1 MSYIKEVSEG
11 EAQGRLAEIYQG
23 DSKAHGYVPNY
34 HKVMS
39 LRPEAIEGW
48 RVLQRAIRSKMRLRA
63 FELVTLAA
71 AQAMDC
77 HY

>member
-1 MSYIKEVSEG
+1 MSYIKEVSEQD
-11 EAQGRLAEIYQG
+11 AQGKLAEVYQG
-23 DSKAHGYVPNY
+23 DLKSTGYIPNY

-48 RVLQRAIRSKMRLRA
+48 RALQGAIRSKMRLRA

-71 AQAMDC
+71 AQAMGC
-77 HY
+77 RY